1 MMSDLSEDRV
11 LMALE
16 YLRGEKRR
24 NKVKDNKEHTLLDVL
39 AFAGQVNVTSRHTRV
54 SFLVWLL

>member
-39 AFAGQVNVTSRHTRV
+39 AFAGQVNVTSPHTRV
-54 SFLVWLL
+54 SFLY

>member
-16 YLRGEKRR
+16 YLRGERRR

-39 AFAGQVNVTSRHTRV
+39 AFAGQVNQETPHTKV
-54 SFLVWLL
+54 GFVIYF